1 MKKLLLILTVCLAFG
16 CKKDLDKT
24 LTKKDWRIESVT
36 VSPAMT
42 IGQKTSTNY
51 IELMG
56 PSSCISNAMISFSK
70 DGTYTS
76 GSNGALCDLKPDAS
90 IKTWRRDGDQ
100 IFLSYAPQS
109 PFILSGDKL
118 TQTTSTPPQGGIIYT
133 FVFVYKSK

>member
-1 MKKLLLILTVCLAFG
+1 MKKLILILTVCLALG

-24 LTKKDWRIESVT
+24 LTKKDWLIESVT

-42 IGQKTSTNY
+42 IGKKTSTNY

-56 PSSCISNAMISFSK
+56 PSSCVSNSMISFSK
-70 DGTYTS
+70 DGTYTA
-76 GSNGALCDLKPDAS
+76 GSNGALCDLKPDTS

-100 IFLSYAPQS
+100 IFLSSAPQS
-109 PFILSGDKL
+109 PLILSGNKL
-118 TQTTSTPPQGGIIYT
+118 TQTTSTPLQGGIIYT

>member
-1 MKKLLLILTVCLAFG
+1 MKKLILILTVCLAFG

-42 IGQKTSTNY
+42 IGKKSSTNY
-51 IELMG
+51 MG
-56 PSSCISNAMISFSK
+56 PSSCVSNSMISFSK

-76 GSNGALCDLKPDAS
+76 GSNGALCDLKPDTS
-90 IKTWRRDGDQ
+90 IKTWKRDGNQ

-109 PFILSGDKL
+109 PLILSGDKL
-118 TQTTSTPPQGGIIYT
+118 TQTTSTPLQEGIIYT